1 MATTTRMRWLPGKTA
16 TKILPQI
23 MFLKQQDR
31 DEKNLYNLV
40 ARNHVTVIFN
50 EGKHYISVSAVK
62 MGTLCYKK

>member
-1 MATTTRMRWLPGKTA
+1 
-16 TKILPQI
+16 